1 MIRRMAASGP
11 HDHLRHSALE
21 LLASGNGSDAVAGL
35 LQVPV
40 DEVVRWQG
48 EPEPTPLAPAAMLAA
63 TRAQGRP
70 IGFRTRLVVVEPT
83 RLRLWRITLAVW
95 FGGSVAVALADSLRE
110 SWSRWADH
118 DVVWIN
124 AAFMAACAVGLWRLS
139 QPLLLLEAEALVVP
153 GLLGRTTLAYADL
166 ADWWLVGHVE
176 REGTDDE
183 REGRLLTLHSR
194 RPGVAPATVFIDD
207 GVDLDPRVL
216 ERLELVKQANQGPGL
231 LARLGA

>member
-1 MIRRMAASGP
+1 MIRRMEAPGP

-48 EPEPTPLAPAAMLAA
+48 EPEPKPLEPAAMLAA

-70 IGFRTRLVVVEPT
+70 IGFRTRLVVAEPT
-83 RLRLWRITLAVW
+83 RLRLWKIALAVW

-110 SWSRWADH
+110 SGSHWADH
-118 DVVWIN
+118 DAVWIN
-124 AAFMAACAVGLWRLS
+124 LAFMVGCAGWLWRLS
-139 QPLLLLEAEALVVP
+139 QPLLLLDAQSLVVP
-153 GLLGRTTLAYADL
+153 GLLGRTTLAYSDL

-183 REGRLLTLHSR
+183 REGRLLTLHSL

-207 GVDLDPRVL
+207 GVALDPRVL
-216 ERLELVKQANQGPGL
+216 ERLELVKQANQGPRP